1 LDFKLGPEH
10 EEMRRK
16 VREFAEREVAP
27 VAARCD
33 RTEEFIKELVP
44 RMAELRLMGL
54 VIPKKYGGSG
64 TDTVCYAIA
73 VEELSRVDGG
83 TGITVAAHNSLCTY
97 NIYLAGNEEQRQKY
111 VAPLA
116 KGEKIGA
123 WGLTEPNAGSDA
135 GGTQTTAVPDGD
147 GWVLN
152 GSKIFITHA
161 GVADIAVI
169 MAVTDRGKGTRGI
182 SAFIVERGTPG
193 FSTGAIEKKMGLHG
207 SDTGELVLDNC
218 RIPKENLLGN
228 LGEGFINTMK
238 VLDGG
243 RISIGAMALGIAQGA
258 LDASMKFAKERMQFG
273 KPISKHQVIQFY
285 IAEMAT
291 EIDAAR
297 LLVYRAAYM
306 KDHGMKTTK
315 ESAMAKLYAAE
326 TAMKATTKAIQIC
339 GGRGYLEECDV
350 ERKFRDAKL
359 TEIGEGTSEIQRM
372 IIARELL
379 GKL

>member
-1 LDFKLGPEH
+1 MDFKLGPEH